1 MLTDMCHQVFEV
13 LRTDGAVA
21 EPVQPPESLSEY
33 LLVID
38 GVHLV

>member
-21 EPVQPPESLSEY
+21 EPVQHPERHPDHV
-33 LLVID
+33 LVID